1 VKHILRLLVQKHAPK
16 LLCRVCVRVCICQ
29 GEARKGGRHR
39 TAQPPSSVMQDIL
52 RFIVQ
57 NIKLKQLCRVCVCV
71 RVCICQGEDGRGGR
85 HRTAQPPSSVMQRI
99 ASALE
104 GVTSADLKN
113 VLAVKKQTVGVVA
126 PA

>member
-1 VKHILRLLVQKHAPK
+1 
-16 LLCRVCVRVCICQ
+16 
-29 GEARKGGRHR
+29 
-39 TAQPPSSVMQDIL
+39 MQDIL